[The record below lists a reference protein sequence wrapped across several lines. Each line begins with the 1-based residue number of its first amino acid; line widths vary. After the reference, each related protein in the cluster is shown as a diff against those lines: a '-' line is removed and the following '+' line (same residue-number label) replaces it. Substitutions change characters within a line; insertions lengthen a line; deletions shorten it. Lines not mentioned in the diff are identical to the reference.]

1 MLQVERAQR
10 NLKLGD
16 TNIHVVQCRGL
27 VEGAECS
34 ARGPRVHLAPAKTL
48 FYDPPPQHDQHA
60 AGPPE
65 GALQRQQPL
74 TQVALT

>member
-1 MLQVERAQR
+1 MLQVERVQR

-16 TNIHVVQCRGL
+16 TNTHVVQCRGL

-48 FYDPPPQHDQHA
+48 FYDPPPNMTNMQGDPQKAPSGDSAYLPSLH
-60 AGPPE
+60 
-65 GALQRQQPL
+65 
-74 TQVALT
+74 